1 MRSQLALLT
10 SSERSVRA
18 ELSQVQQDNDSL
30 QAKYVLNETINTIF
44 YTNVFEFHCRLHGL
58 VSARQTDK
66 QTLASLE
73 KRLQEER
80 KCRTLFETQLSNERR
95 ARASEVLEASKAQQR
110 LAALE
115 SQIFSS
121 FLSLLS
127 LVFFLTIPKA

>member
-1 MRSQLALLT
+1 M
-10 SSERSVRA
+10 
-18 ELSQVQQDNDSL
+18 QQDNDSL

-121 FLSLLS
+121 FCGCFLLC
-127 LVFFLTIPKA
+127 FF

>member
-1 MRSQLALLT
+1 M
-10 SSERSVRA
+10 
-18 ELSQVQQDNDSL
+18 QQDNDSL
-30 QAKYVLNETINTIF
+30 QAKYVLSLVLERRWTTAQNIGDAISF
-44 YTNVFEFHCRLHGL
+44 SLKMYIFEFNCRLHGL

-110 LAALE
+110 FDFE
-115 SQIFSS
+115 SP
-121 FLSLLS
+121 L
-127 LVFFLTIPKA
+127 